1 MLIYTSTNELS
12 PQMWIWKIEEEAQFF
27 IDALAPLGFNHDIY
41 PNFKRKIEVLAS
53 RYLMLQILGVEIF
66 STLIVDEF
74 GKLHTSEKELFI
86 SISHSFP
93 YTTIVKHHAPV
104 GIDIQCYSDKLLT
117 IQNRFLSDL
126 ELQYFLPENPN
137 YDDIPALSLLWNIKE
152 AVYKAHGKKE
162 IIFKNQ
168 IIIQKTKPILEA
180 QLLLENETKTFHII
194 SQIYD
199 EFSYAIA
206 YVSDTVFC
214 SAF

>member
-27 IDALAPLGFNHDIY
+27 IDALSPLGFNHDIY
-41 PNFKRKIEVLAS
+41 PNYKRKIEVLAS
-53 RYLMLQILGVEIF
+53 RYLMLQILGAEIF
-66 STLIVDEF
+66 SKLIVDEF

-93 YTTIVKHHAPV
+93 YTTLVIHNAPI
-104 GIDIQCYSDKLLT
+104 GIDIQCFSNKLLT
-117 IQNRFLSDL
+117 IQNRFLSED
-126 ELQYFLPENPN
+126 EVQYFIPVKTKH
-137 YDDIPALSLLWNIKE
+137 DDIPILSILWNIKE

-180 QLLLENETKTFHII
+180 QLLLENETKTFHIT

-206 YVSDTVFC
+206 YV
-214 SAF
+214 